1 MINIVL
7 ILLLAVMPPD
17 ISAEN
22 EATIVPAQRK
32 QYDQG
37 NCYQW
42 KKCRGDS
49 IGNAWVHDPCF
60 CSIQGGRSWMDRTG
74 KCHDLLDGPF
84 GTECR

>member
-1 MINIVL
+1 MTNVIIFLLL
-7 ILLLAVMPPD
+7 ILPAGTNGDEALLL
-17 ISAEN
+17 
-22 EATIVPAQRK
+22 AQRK
-32 QYDQG
+32 QYDKG

-42 KKCRGDS
+42 KFCRGDS

-60 CSIQGGRSWMDRTG
+60 CTIQGGRGWMDKTG